1 MKLVIIIFIKAYI
14 VLSSIINL
22 VEPDK
27 IIRST
32 VSQTVQ
38 KDINISKKQRVIKK
52 FLKLSEHVRNC
63 QEYHSQ
69 AGSQGK

>member
-38 KDINISKKQRVIKK
+38 KDINIKTKSNQEIFEIIGTRQ
-52 FLKLSEHVRNC
+52 KLSRI
-63 QEYHSQ
+63 SFSSRFS
-69 AGSQGK
+69 G